1 MSELQ
6 DLVLPTCY
14 EFAPDR
20 SSTGET
26 VLTNKP
32 FGVLD
37 LEDQPGYDYFKP
49 LRFSGDGNYLFFCAR
64 YYRDM
69 EIVGTPP
76 STYYRG
82 KHRTVLRVWKK
93 NSSGSWAFFSDSF
106 FDQGDLL
113 SAYRMAYVSH
123 DGSKVLMSTTYGHR
137 NGMYGREQNYIVEQQ
152 SDGTYKQS
160 PYDPWYHKVGAHE
173 KCSTVKP
180 VGFSDDGNEFAAWVQ
195 SEQVGGDV
203 DPKIKVMKLQ

>member
-49 LRFSGDGNYLFFCAR
+49 LRFSGDGNYLFFCAW

-93 NSSGSWAFFSDSF
+93 KLFGQLGLFLIAFSIKAIYYPPT
-106 FDQGDLL
+106 GWLT
-113 SAYRMAYVSH
+113 SAMMAV
-123 DGSKVLMSTTYGHR
+123 R
-137 NGMYGREQNYIVEQQ
+137 
-152 SDGTYKQS
+152 
-160 PYDPWYHKVGAHE
+160 
-173 KCSTVKP
+173 C
-180 VGFSDDGNEFAAWVQ
+180 
-195 SEQVGGDV
+195 
-203 DPKIKVMKLQ
+203 